1 MLVIGDV
8 GPDGALEWWSVA
20 VITTNEC
27 SKNNIPG
34 RHEIVADSPQTD
46 AVGPAIGA
54 LLVPITDG
62 GNAIHL

>member
-20 VITTNEC
+20 VITTDEC
-27 SKNNIPG
+27 SKNNIAS
-34 RHEIVADSPQTD
+34 RREIVADPSQAG
-46 AVGPAIGA
+46 AVGLAIGA
-54 LLVPITDG
+54 VLVLVTDG